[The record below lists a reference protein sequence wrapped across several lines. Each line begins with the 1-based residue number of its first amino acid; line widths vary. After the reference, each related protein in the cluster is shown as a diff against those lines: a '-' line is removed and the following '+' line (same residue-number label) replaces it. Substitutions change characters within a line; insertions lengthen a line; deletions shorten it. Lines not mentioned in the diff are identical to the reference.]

1 MRKIILFASF
11 VLIVH
16 IQLFAQTYQ
25 PKHAGKW
32 NEISNYIKAN
42 WSKQRAVSKDL
53 PFAYITVWPGLPFMF
68 YWDSY
73 FINEGLLMSK
83 LDSFARNNTA
93 NLLYAVDKFGFIGNA
108 VVTDW
113 GMNRSQPPYLSTMV
127 RTIYEQAKV
136 KDAHFLRKA
145 YKTLLKEYLFWTDT
159 SKNAIENHS
168 TGVAGLQRFFHHATD
183 EELVILYGELA
194 DRFGFSRA
202 VSDSEKIKI
211 ATPFAVE
218 AASGMDFTT
227 RFEHRSPDFIS
238 VELNSLLY
246 LYEINFLWMEKILKM
261 PVSKNWLQLAEQRK
275 LLINQYCWDEARGL
289 YLDYDFVQK
298 RRSKVA
304 AVTAYQ
310 PMWAGIASSNQAK
323 RLVQNLPMLETEWG
337 IATVEKTGEIKN
349 YQWGET
355 SVWAPM
361 QLMVVKGLAKYG
373 YTSASKRIAAKYLD
387 LVANNYLNPNP
398 ASYTEKG
405 AVVNRKKATIYE
417 KYKADG
423 TINDDEYKASEMFGW
438 TAGSFLWLHAYYSKS
453 RK

>member
-1 MRKIILFASF
+1 MLKFILFAPF
-11 VLIVH
+11 VLIVQLH
-16 IQLFAQTYQ
+16 LFAQIYQ
-25 PKHAGKW
+25 PKHAAKW
-32 NEISNYIKAN
+32 KEIDTYIQAN
-42 WSKQRAVSKDL
+42 WIKQRAVSKDL
-53 PFAYITVWPGLPFMF
+53 PLPYITVWPGLPFMF

-73 FINEGLLMSK
+73 FINEGLLMGK

-127 RTIYEQAKV
+127 RTIYEQSKP
-136 KDAHFLRKA
+136 KDTNFLRNA

-168 TGVAGLQRFFHHATD
+168 TSVPGLQRFFHHATHQ
-183 EELVILYGELA
+183 ELVILYGELA
-194 DRFGFSRA
+194 DRFGFSRN

-227 RFEHRSPDFIS
+227 RFEHRSSDFIS

-246 LYEINFLWMEKILKM
+246 LYEINFSWMEKILTI
-261 PVSKNWLQLAEQRK
+261 PSSKNWLQLAEQRK

-304 AVTAYQ
+304 AVTAFQ
-310 PMWAGIASSNQAK
+310 PMWAGIASIQQAK
-323 RLVQNLPMLETEWG
+323 RLVQNLPLLETDWG

-373 YTSASKRIAAKYLD
+373 YTPVAKRIAAKYLD
-387 LVANNYLNPNP
+387 LVANNYLNPTPSSFKEN
-398 ASYTEKG
+398 G
-405 AVVNRKKATIYE
+405 VVTNRKKSTIYE

-423 TINDDEYKASEMFGW
+423 TINDDEYNASEMFGW
-438 TAGSFLWLHAYYSKS
+438 TAGSFLWLHAYYSKL
-453 RK
+453 KK

>member
-1 MRKIILFASF
+1 MRKNLLFAAF
-11 VLIVH
+11 ILIAQ

-25 PKHAGKW
+25 PKHADKW

-42 WSKQRAVSKDL
+42 WSKQRAISKDL
-53 PFAYITVWPGLPFMF
+53 PVSYITVWPGLPFMF

-73 FINEGLLMSK
+73 FINEGLLLTS
-83 LDSFARNNTA
+83 LDSFAKNNTI
-93 NLLYAVDKFGFIGNA
+93 NLLYAVDKYGFIGNA

-127 RTIYEQAKV
+127 RTIYEQANV

-145 YKTLLKEYLFWTDT
+145 YTTLLKEYLFWTDT
-159 SKNAIENHS
+159 SKSAIEQHS

-183 EELVILYGELA
+183 KELVLLYGELA
-194 DRFGFSRA
+194 DRFGFSRTI
-202 VSDSEKIKI
+202 SDSEKIKI

-246 LYEINFLWMEKILKM
+246 LYEINFSWMEKILKM
-261 PVSKNWLQLAEQRK
+261 PSSRDWLALAEQRK

-310 PMWAGIASSNQAK
+310 PMWAGIASIEQAK
-323 RLVQNLPMLETEWG
+323 RLAQNLPMLETEWG
-337 IATVEKTGEIKN
+337 VATVEKTGEIKN

-361 QLMVVKGLAKYG
+361 QMMVVKGLAKYG
-373 YTSASKRIAAKYLD
+373 YIKASKRIAAKYLD

-398 ASYTEKG
+398 ASYKENNIII
-405 AVVNRKKATIYE
+405 NRKKATIYE

-438 TAGSFLWLHAYYSKS
+438 TAGSFLWLHTYYSKS
-453 RK
+453 KK

>member
-1 MRKIILFASF
+1 
-11 VLIVH
+11 V
-16 IQLFAQTYQ
+16 
-25 PKHAGKW
+25 
-32 NEISNYIKAN
+32 
-42 WSKQRAVSKDL
+42 
-53 PFAYITVWPGLPFMF
+53 
-68 YWDSY
+68 
-73 FINEGLLMSK
+73 
-83 LDSFARNNTA
+83 
-93 NLLYAVDKFGFIGNA
+93 
-108 VVTDW
+108 
-113 GMNRSQPPYLSTMV
+113 
-127 RTIYEQAKV
+127 
-136 KDAHFLRKA
+136 
-145 YKTLLKEYLFWTDT
+145 YKR
-159 SKNAIENHS
+159 
-168 TGVAGLQRFFHHATD
+168 Q
-183 EELVILYGELA
+183 VILYGELA